1 MILTISIPITFKKS
15 SSSQPNQRII
25 VVGFLPFFLILI
37 NICQE
42 LSYNKVVLCSAAYQ
56 VNAHKSHKKVGG
68 VQNPW
73 CIVWTKKVF
82 FFNCY
87 FPKNQLIE
95 YLFIYINPILSS
107 YLKSS
112 KKCENYS
119 PFETYEGWDWF
130 MKGIGIV
137 SIYRS
142 NDWIYQTKYVRDLC
156 PKLHSHNV
164 VILFSCGMLV
174 TQTKT

>member
-82 FFNCY
+82 FF
-87 FPKNQLIE
+87 QLLLPE
-95 YLFIYINPILSS
+95 
-107 YLKSS
+107 KSV
-112 KKCENYS
+112 
-119 PFETYEGWDWF
+119 DR
-130 MKGIGIV
+130 I
-137 SIYRS
+137 SIYLHQS
-142 NDWIYQTKYVRDLC
+142 NTFVVFKKLKKSVRTIHRLKHMRVGTGSWKGLELLAFIEVMTEFTKL
-156 PKLHSHNV
+156 S
-164 VILFSCGMLV
+164 M
-174 TQTKT
+174 